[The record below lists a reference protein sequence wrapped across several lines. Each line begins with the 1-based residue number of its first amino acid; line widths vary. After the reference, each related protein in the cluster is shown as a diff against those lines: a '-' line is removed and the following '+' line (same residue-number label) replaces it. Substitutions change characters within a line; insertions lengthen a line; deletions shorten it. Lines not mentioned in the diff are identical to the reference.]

1 MLPRF
6 VTEVCSEI
14 KSSIYCCTVKSAI
27 HCYLY
32 HNCGHEP
39 PWHSLIENYVF
50 LKRGLPSYWREPDCV
65 FKVHSFIA
73 MQNASASVMQYS
85 NICRCWFLTI
95 YHKSIRLMMY
105 LTGNFFQQKIS
116 ATCPSF
122 LLHSALSCKLH
133 LPCFYKTI
141 IKSNDWI
148 WTLNTER
155 RSQIRQILS
164 KVFSS
169 WN

>member
-1 MLPRF
+1 MQFIVIYIITVVMNLHGILWYRVMFFWKEDYLHTEENQIVCLKCTASSQCKML
-6 VTEVCSEI
+6 VQVW
-14 KSSIYCCTVKSAI
+14 CT
-27 HCYLY
+27 
-32 HNCGHEP
+32 
-39 PWHSLIENYVF
+39 
-50 LKRGLPSYWREPDCV
+50 
-65 FKVHSFIA
+65 
-73 MQNASASVMQYS
+73 YS

-105 LTGNFFQQKIS
+105 FTKNFFQQKIS